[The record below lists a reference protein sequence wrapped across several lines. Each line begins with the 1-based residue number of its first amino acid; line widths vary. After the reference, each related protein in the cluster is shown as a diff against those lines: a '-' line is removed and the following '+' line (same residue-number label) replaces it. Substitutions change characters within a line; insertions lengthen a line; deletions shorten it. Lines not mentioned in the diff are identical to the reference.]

1 MGETGVANG
10 RGGEGGDTS
19 EGAKWVLVATD
30 ASGALELLVFLN
42 ILGLRISK
50 ICCLLGT
57 AGRFRSPICG
67 EFGLW
72 PIAMPLSFLDA
83 TLVAASFSACER
95 MRSAS
100 DSVIVLLWLLT
111 AILSWSQIAN
121 SSLLSKFNSFD
132 NS

>member
-1 MGETGVANG
+1 MGETGVAKG
-10 RGGEGGDTS
+10 RGGEGGETS
-19 EGAKWVLVATD
+19 EEASWLLVAID
-30 ASGALELLVFLN
+30 ASEALKLLVFLN

-50 ICCLLGT
+50 ICCLLGA
-57 AGRFRSPICG
+57 AGQFRPPGCG
-67 EFGLW
+67 ELGLW
-72 PIAMPLSFLDA
+72 LMSAPLSFFVV
-83 TLVAASFSACER
+83 TLVVASFSACKR
-95 MRSAS
+95 ICSAS